1 MTSESLE
8 RWSVMDSILHLF
20 PPHIWHTYPLDVCLG
35 VLSTVLKGQE
45 ARAKSVVLLTR
56 VALLTCKVRLCF
68 IWQIGKM
75 PRTWCWQQGFRLPAV
90 QAVGH
95 AGAPVAPTH
104 HQPEVM
110 FPLSSV
116 MLCKTEFKTG
126 RIKANFRIFISS
138 LKWVICRKC
147 KLWRLSSRFSCCG
160 LLWLLQSILS
170 YFKKKKK
177 KKTISAE
184 ILASLSKT
192 SPSNAYNLWGKL
204 KVSDIT

>member
-1 MTSESLE
+1 
-8 RWSVMDSILHLF
+8 MDNILRLF
-20 PPHIWHTYPLDVCLG
+20 PPHIWQDGTLDVCLG
-35 VLSTVLKGQE
+35 VPATVLKGWE
-45 ARAKSVVLLTR
+45 PRAWSFWHTWHFWHAKHGCVLLGESGRCPVLDINNTGFSYQPFKLW
-56 VALLTCKVRLCF
+56 ATKVSL
-68 IWQIGKM
+68 W
-75 PRTWCWQQGFRLPAV
+75 
-90 QAVGH
+90 
-95 AGAPVAPTH
+95 APTR

-116 MLCKTEFKTG
+116 MLFKTEFKTR

-177 KKTISAE
+177 KKNFNRNSSIPFKNQSLKR
-184 ILASLSKT
+184 IQLARKIKSFWH
-192 SPSNAYNLWGKL
+192 N
-204 KVSDIT
+204 ITGANNRFL

>member
-1 MTSESLE
+1 MAPWMYALVFLPQSLRGESQEL
-8 RWSVMDSILHLF
+8 SF
-20 PPHIWHTYPLDVCLG
+20 WHTWHFWHAKRGCVLLGESGRCPVLDVNNTGFSYQPFKLWA
-35 VLSTVLKGQE
+35 T
-45 ARAKSVVLLTR
+45 
-56 VALLTCKVRLCF
+56 KVPL
-68 IWQIGKM
+68 W
-75 PRTWCWQQGFRLPAV
+75 
-90 QAVGH
+90 
-95 AGAPVAPTH
+95 APTR

-116 MLCKTEFKTG
+116 MLFKTEFKTR

-170 YFKKKKK
+170 YFKKKTQKR
-177 KKTISAE
+177 ISTE

-192 SPSNAYNLWGKL
+192 SPSNAYNLQGKL
-204 KVSDIT
+204 KVSGIT